1 MTAFVRIPRQSRGP
15 FLEEMA
21 RLLDIGDTFS
31 RHKRFDSGPEADMFA
46 LQGDWER
53 ICEDYRIATKAFL
66 AEVEGIKGFDAA
78 QSKQEGQSG
87 RSHRK
92 ST

>member
-1 MTAFVRIPRQSRGP
+1 MTALVRITRRSKRP
-15 FLEEMA
+15 FLEGMA

-31 RHKRFDSGPEADMFA
+31 RRRRFDSGPEADVFA

-66 AEVEGIKGFDAA
+66 AEMEGMR
-78 QSKQEGQSG
+78 
-87 RSHRK
+87 RSAPNSRIRG
-92 ST
+92 